1 VNTIARAI
9 EGIAVRRSSDV
20 DLFERALRGD
30 SIAFSEAY
38 RRYYDRVF
46 AFCLSRLLSREAA
59 KDAAQESFARA
70 LSANASGVTSPAS
83 WLFGIARHVCIDV
96 ARDAARGHPA
106 SAGDIRSDESVLPSE
121 RSAEDTALSKQAASK
136 VLVALRKTNPRYR
149 SALILREIHQQPM
162 TDVAE
167 ALGVSLETAYTVM
180 SRARDAFGKS
190 YAEILNLPAPCS
202 QAVELS
208 YRRSGSG
215 LTPVETAT
223 LDTHLGSCAKCRREA
238 ARVETG
244 GRLGALL
251 LLTPWASSRVPG
263 LLERAAAALGSRPWP
278 THVLPEVVT
287 DWTVPKVA
295 AIVIAAVNLIALA
308 GPTDPQAA
316 LSLKSA
322 MAVES
327 RGASQNASPT
337 CPVPSGGDLAQG
349 PGSSATQG
357 PPAQGTQR
365 NQVRAHVG
373 AGGAGS
379 SQGGQTAVKQ
389 QTAAKTRTG
398 SPQSSGSGT
407 QKGTA
412 SGGATAQGKSSGGSS
427 SAPKA
432 STSGGSSQNSGSGS
446 GGSAGTSGG
455 SGSAGRSGS
464 GSGAG
469 GPQNGGSS
477 GGSEG
482 AGGSGGTGQ

>member
-1 VNTIARAI
+1 MNTIARAI

-30 SIAFSEAY
+30 SIAFTEVY

-96 ARDAARGHPA
+96 ARDASHGRPA
-106 SAGDIRSDESVLPSE
+106 NAGDIGSDESVLPSE
-121 RSAEDTALSKQAASK
+121 RSAEDAALSKQAASK

-167 ALGVSLETAYTVM
+167 ALGVNLDTAYTVM

-215 LTPVETAT
+215 LTPAERGT
-223 LDTHLGSCAKCRREA
+223 LDAHLSTCPKCRREA
-238 ARVETG
+238 ARVESG

-263 LLERAAAALGSRPWP
+263 LLESAAAAFGSRPWP
-278 THVLPEVVT
+278 THVLPGIAAE
-287 DWTVPKVA
+287 WTVPKVA

-308 GPTDPQAA
+308 GPTDPHAT
-316 LSLKSA
+316 LNLKTA
-322 MAVES
+322 MAAES

-337 CPVPSGGDLAQG
+337 CLVPPGSGLAQG
-349 PGSSATQG
+349 EGSGAAQG
-357 PPAQGTQR
+357 APAQVAQR
-365 NQVRAHVG
+365 EQVRAQVS

-379 SQGGQTAVKQ
+379 GQGGQTAARQ
-389 QTAAKTRTG
+389 QTATKTQTG
-398 SPQSSGSGT
+398 SQQSSSSGT
-407 QKGTA
+407 QKSTA
-412 SGGATAQGKSSGGSS
+412 SGGAAAQNKSSGGSS
-427 SAPKA
+427 SESKG
-432 STSGGSSQNSGSGS
+432 STSGGGSQSGGGGGSSGGAGGGSDNAGGSGNGAGGSQSGSGS
-446 GGSAGTSGG
+446 GS
-455 SGSAGRSGS
+455 
-464 GSGAG
+464 AG
-469 GPQNGGSS
+469 GPDGG
-477 GGSEG
+477 G
-482 AGGSGGTGQ
+482 ASQ

>member
-9 EGIAVRRSSDV
+9 EGITVRRSSDV

-30 SIAFSEAY
+30 SIAFTEVY

-215 LTPVETAT
+215 LTPIETAT
-223 LDTHLGSCAKCRREA
+223 LDAHLGSCTKCRREA

-251 LLTPWASSRVPG
+251 LLTPWASSRAPG
-263 LLERAAAALGSRPWP
+263 LLERAAAAFGSRPWP
-278 THVLPEVVT
+278 AHVLPQIAT

-308 GPTDPQAA
+308 GPTDPHAA
-316 LSLKSA
+316 LNLKTA
-322 MAVES
+322 MAVEAS
-327 RGASQNASPT
+327 GASQNASPT
-337 CPVPSGGDLAQG
+337 CPVPPGGGLAQG
-349 PGSSATQG
+349 SGPSA
-357 PPAQGTQR
+357 AQGAQVTQHT
-365 NQVRAHVG
+365 QTRAQVG
-373 AGGAGS
+373 AGGAGG

-389 QTAAKTRTG
+389 QTATKTRTG

-412 SGGATAQGKSSGGSS
+412 SGGAAAQSKSSGGSS
-427 SAPKA
+427 SASKG
-432 STSGGSSQNSGSGS
+432 STSGGSSQGGGSGSGS
-446 GGSAGTSGG
+446 GGPGGASGG
-455 SGSAGRSGS
+455 SDSSGGGS
-464 GSGAG
+464 AG
-469 GPQNGGSS
+469 GPQNGSGS
-477 GGSEG
+477 
-482 AGGSGGTGQ
+482 GGSGGGESGQ

>member
-59 KDAAQESFARA
+59 KDAAQESFVRA

-121 RSAEDTALSKQAASK
+121 RSAEDAALSKQAASK

-202 QAVELS
+202 HAVELS

-251 LLTPWASSRVPG
+251 LLAPWASSRAPG

-308 GPTDPQAA
+308 GPTDPHAA
-316 LSLKSA
+316 LNLKSA
-322 MAVES
+322 MAAGS

-337 CPVPSGGDLAQG
+337 CSVPLGSGLAQG
-349 PGSSATQG
+349 PGPGSTQG
-357 PPAQGTQR
+357 PEAQVTQR
-365 NQVRAHVG
+365 TQTRAQVG
-373 AGGAGS
+373 AGGAWG
-379 SQGGQTAVKQ
+379 SQGGQTAVKR

-412 SGGATAQGKSSGGSS
+412 SGGAAAQSKSSGGSS
-427 SAPKA
+427 SASKG
-432 STSGGSSQNSGSGS
+432 STSGGSSQGGASGGGS
-446 GGSAGTSGG
+446 GGSGGTSGG
-455 SGSAGRSGS
+455 SDSAGGS
-464 GSGAG
+464 GGGAG
-469 GPQNGGSS
+469 GPQNGSGS
-477 GGSEG
+477 
-482 AGGSGGTGQ
+482 GGSGGGDPDR